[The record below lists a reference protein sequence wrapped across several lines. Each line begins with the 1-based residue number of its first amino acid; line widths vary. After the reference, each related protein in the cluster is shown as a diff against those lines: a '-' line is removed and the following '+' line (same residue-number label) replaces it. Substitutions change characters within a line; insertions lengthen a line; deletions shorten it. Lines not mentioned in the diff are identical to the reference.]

1 MSGTY
6 TVTVDIDVANQTV
19 TASNSIITVPTSN
32 YDIVTFDGKSCIR
45 PNTNTSADFD
55 FSASSVVGF
64 TCKIFLQAV
73 NSFTLFC
80 GVRDI
85 NNTLYSLVYYP
96 YGYWYNPDN
105 ATFDPNNDLVGTWV
119 TVTYSS
125 STKTLSFDNGTTVLT
140 RILADLVNQLSMVK
154 FHEYDVYL
162 TDLEFE
168 VSIPSSK
175 YVNSS
180 GVSEIWANTKNYIA
194 SQLLGKSNIGHTH
207 TKSEITDFPTL
218 ATVAT
223 SGSYNDLS
231 DKPEA
236 ASITYATNAQIDAL
250 TSEWSLS

>member
-1 MSGTY
+1 MSSTY

-19 TASNSIITVPTSN
+19 TASDSIITVPTSN
-32 YDIVTFDGKSCIR
+32 YDIITFDNKSCIR
-45 PNTNTSADFD
+45 PNTNTSVDFD

-125 STKTLSFDNGTTVLT
+125 SAKTLSFDNGTTVLT

-154 FHEYDVYL
+154 FNEYDVYL

-175 YVNSS
+175 YLD
-180 GVSEIWANTKNYIA
+180 GTGLSEVWTNIKNYVY
-194 SQLLGKSNIGHTH
+194 SQLLGKADVGHTH
-207 TKSEITDFPTL
+207 SISDITDLETWNYDSNSDSII
-218 ATVAT
+218 V
-223 SGSYNDLS
+223 SGGTDTWSYDSQSN
-231 DKPEA
+231 
-236 ASITYATNAQIDAL
+236 SIIV
-250 TSEWSLS
+250 S